1 VNDTLPDREPTLGK
15 YRILE
20 SIGRGGFA
28 TVYKARHISLGSEV
42 ALKVMLRVLSEEE
55 SFVQRFQLEARQ
67 TARLDHPN
75 IVRVLDLDEDQGQ
88 VFIAME
94 YVQGRDL
101 RQMIKGQLLPL
112 EQVVAIIR
120 QVAEALD
127 YAHSRDL
134 VHRDVTP
141 GNILVRE
148 DGAVKLA
155 DFGIVKAITN
165 TKLTQTGATIGT
177 PAYMSPEQTQ
187 GHTVTNQ
194 SDIYSLGV
202 VAYEMLTGRVPF
214 SGDTPVS
221 VGVKHVNESPP
232 PPSSISSRA
241 RAPVESVLLKALAKK
256 PDDRYQTAR
265 SFAEALAEAIDHLQ
279 QTKLDDAYA
288 TVSDL
293 IEKRQ
298 YSAALEE
305 LMALRELQ
313 PGNSRIEALIDKV
326 QNYLQLA
333 SLQKEAEEHLN
344 AAHDLTKRMIKTDP
358 DFPGIQAVTQLL
370 ASRFQ
375 NVPKGRQQDKAPGSL
390 GWNWIFIVG
399 VAVIVTAYQSTTWK
413 WIDQVVR
420 TVDAAGQAVNRETVV
435 SIGGYGIFLVARA
448 PVVIWLMVV
457 PVAVATAIFLFQWRR
472 GNKLTPIVRALLVT
486 LLALGVI
493 GSVLMVFEFE
503 NLGSTIAI
511 LIGALLCLTAV
522 MRNVWGSRLSSR

>member
-1 VNDTLPDREPTLGK
+1 MNDTLPDREPTLGK

-241 RAPVESVLLKALAKK
+241 RAPVESV
-256 PDDRYQTAR
+256 
-265 SFAEALAEAIDHLQ
+265 
-279 QTKLDDAYA
+279 
-288 TVSDL
+288 VSS
-293 IEKRQ
+293 Q
-298 YSAALEE
+298 
-305 LMALRELQ
+305 
-313 PGNSRIEALIDKV
+313 
-326 QNYLQLA
+326 
-333 SLQKEAEEHLN
+333 
-344 AAHDLTKRMIKTDP
+344 
-358 DFPGIQAVTQLL
+358 
-370 ASRFQ
+370 
-375 NVPKGRQQDKAPGSL
+375 
-390 GWNWIFIVG
+390 
-399 VAVIVTAYQSTTWK
+399 
-413 WIDQVVR
+413 
-420 TVDAAGQAVNRETVV
+420 
-435 SIGGYGIFLVARA
+435 
-448 PVVIWLMVV
+448 
-457 PVAVATAIFLFQWRR
+457 
-472 GNKLTPIVRALLVT
+472 
-486 LLALGVI
+486 
-493 GSVLMVFEFE
+493 
-503 NLGSTIAI
+503 
-511 LIGALLCLTAV
+511 
-522 MRNVWGSRLSSR
+522 